1 MGNSQ
6 AAVST
11 SGFGTGHG
19 DSKNRHG
26 NADHVAVS
34 MEIRDSGEVGFGG
47 DGWGDC
53 GVAGDGKLRRQ
64 VFLRLV
70 FTKIGDIDTVRE
82 CFDASVYLE
91 AQWREPSL
99 DFGVANDRNAGGAS
113 SAAASDVAPS
123 ESNAAT
129 CHWHPDL
136 YIDNSIGDLMHRRD
150 RELSRNSS
158 GEAFVLERHS
168 LRGRF
173 FERMELWHFPF
184 DTQDITVTVC
194 SNLPEAAVE
203 LQEMPDKPSRV
214 FTSTFT
220 DEQEWSLHTH
230 VEASKTSVISDSQIG
245 PRQRPA
251 VQFSTRATRRATFY
265 VVNIWFVSF
274 ILCML
279 ALCVFGIDRQN
290 LQGRLQLSFI
300 LLLTTVTFKFVIANH
315 IPRVS
320 YLTMLDKAVMHNL
333 LFLVLL
339 SIWHSVASLFPATH
353 SLQANE
359 KYAIIVFA
367 GVYVLGICVILLQ
380 IVFGALKRK
389 KLMDEKDLQ
398 YQMSTRNQ
406 ISPFDEAE
414 NGESP

>member
-173 FERMELWHFPF
+173 FERMEL
-184 DTQDITVTVC
+184 
-194 SNLPEAAVE
+194 
-203 LQEMPDKPSRV
+203 
-214 FTSTFT
+214 TFT

>member
-1 MGNSQ
+1 
-6 AAVST
+6 
-11 SGFGTGHG
+11 
-19 DSKNRHG
+19 
-26 NADHVAVS
+26 
-34 MEIRDSGEVGFGG
+34 
-47 DGWGDC
+47 
-53 GVAGDGKLRRQ
+53 
-64 VFLRLV
+64 
-70 FTKIGDIDTVRE
+70 
-82 CFDASVYLE
+82 
-91 AQWREPSL
+91 
-99 DFGVANDRNAGGAS
+99 
-113 SAAASDVAPS
+113 
-123 ESNAAT
+123 
-129 CHWHPDL
+129 
-136 YIDNSIGDLMHRRD
+136 
-150 RELSRNSS
+150 
-158 GEAFVLERHS
+158 
-168 LRGRF
+168 
-173 FERMELWHFPF
+173 
-184 DTQDITVTVC
+184 
-194 SNLPEAAVE
+194 
-203 LQEMPDKPSRV
+203 EMPDKPSRV

-380 IVFGALKRK
+380 IVFGALRRK

-398 YQMSTRNQ
+398 YQVHLFSKAPQQAFPHGTKFPRLMRLKAARARDKKRS
-406 ISPFDEAE
+406 SPRLLETVLRSERQLASFARLHRLLCL
-414 NGESP
+414 SCSSSLLPLS

>member
-1 MGNSQ
+1 
-6 AAVST
+6 
-11 SGFGTGHG
+11 
-19 DSKNRHG
+19 
-26 NADHVAVS
+26 

-47 DGWGDC
+47 ATRLGGDC

-380 IVFGALKRK
+380 IVFGTL
-389 KLMDEKDLQ
+389 
-398 YQMSTRNQ
+398 
-406 ISPFDEAE
+406 P
-414 NGESP
+414 